1 MKWKNFLHRQRQLF
15 LGTSASLLLLG
26 GGIMVPATNVSAA
39 EKVLIKVS
47 VFQASVPVSDM
58 KTFAETGKISA
69 SLRDIFNATKQDPE
83 VTRNALTEEVA
94 VDFLLLDRALNHPF
108 GEALLDELGKVV
120 HTRADSAN
128 RQALRSA
135 IILSAT
141 EDKKIS
147 LLEVIQNYPSP
158 EVQVE
163 GDRLIEAAAHLRRF
177 SDVLQVILQH
187 WPNIFP

>member
-1 MKWKNFLHRQRQLF
+1 MKWTNFFRRHRQSF
-15 LGTSASLLLLG
+15 LGTSASILLLG
-26 GGIMVPATNVSAA
+26 AGVLVPATNVNAA
-39 EKVLIKVS
+39 EKVLIKVGI
-47 VFQASVPVSDM
+47 VQASVPVGDLE
-58 KTFAETGKISA
+58 KFAETGEIA
-69 SLRDIFNATKQDPE
+69 PSLRDIFRATKQDPE
-83 VTRNALTEEVA
+83 VTRNALTEEVS
-94 VDFLLLDRALNHPF
+94 VDFLFLDRALNHPF

-135 IILSAT
+135 VILSAT
-141 EDKKIS
+141 KDSKIS

-163 GDRLIEAAAHLRRF
+163 GDRLIEAAAQLSRF

-187 WPNIFP
+187 WPNVFR